1 MLAIASTPFNA
12 DAADWLIAPYGWLP
26 AISVDQSS
34 DNSGGGGGVSGSDLL
49 DKTESVF
56 MLRFEAARNH
66 WGLTADYITLDLADQ
81 STLSARPPLNLALDI
96 EGELDLDVIEIGG
109 FYRPSGEVAGV
120 NYLLGL
126 RQIGADKRIV
136 AIPSIGSAQVFE
148 NDASVTDV
156 FLGARYVHRAGNRWD
171 FTLRGDYSF
180 GDSEGTLNLL
190 ASVGLR
196 VAGPF
201 GLQLGYRHAVI
212 EYEDSIDGV
221 PETTE
226 VSLSGGFLGFVVR
239 FGQR

>member
-1 MLAIASTPFNA
+1 MLALASTSFDA
-12 DAADWLIAPYGWLP
+12 DAADWLVAPYGWLP
-26 AISVDQSS
+26 KITLEQTSDSS
-34 DNSGGGGGVSGSDLL
+34 DGGGGISGSDLL

-56 MLRFEAARNH
+56 MLRFEVARDR
-66 WGLTADYITLDLADQ
+66 WGLTADYITLDLADR

-96 EGELDLDVIEIGG
+96 DGELDLDVIEIGG
-109 FYRPSGEVAGV
+109 FYRPSGDVAGV

-136 AIPSIGSAQVFE
+136 ATPSIGSAQVFE
-148 NDASVTDV
+148 SDASITDV
-156 FLGARYVHRAGNRWD
+156 FLGARYIHRAGNRWD

-212 EYEDSIDGV
+212 EYQDSIDGV

-226 VSLSGGFLGFVVR
+226 VSLGGGFLGFVFR
-239 FGQR
+239 F